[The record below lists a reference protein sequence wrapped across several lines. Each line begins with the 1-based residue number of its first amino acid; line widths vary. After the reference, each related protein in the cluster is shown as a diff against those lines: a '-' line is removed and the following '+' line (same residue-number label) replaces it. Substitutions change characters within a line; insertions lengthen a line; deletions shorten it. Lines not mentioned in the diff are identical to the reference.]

1 MVVTI
6 RALEAQGGGEGRGG
20 REGGLIP
27 GRLRCCMFLVVN
39 STELLFNSKNF
50 KYFTFMEEQRDDY

>member
-1 MVVTI
+1 MVGTTEHWKLK
-6 RALEAQGGGEGRGG
+6 AGGEKV
-20 REGGLIP
+20 GLIS

-39 STELLFNSKNF
+39 STELLFNGKNF